1 MSEFERK
8 RRFFKVKQA
17 ATLSPELEEKARST
31 NLTKKEVSF
40 VSNLEKSIARLQRAL
55 QAVS

>member
-17 ATLSPELEEKARST
+17 ATFSPELEEKARST

-55 QAVS
+55 HAVS